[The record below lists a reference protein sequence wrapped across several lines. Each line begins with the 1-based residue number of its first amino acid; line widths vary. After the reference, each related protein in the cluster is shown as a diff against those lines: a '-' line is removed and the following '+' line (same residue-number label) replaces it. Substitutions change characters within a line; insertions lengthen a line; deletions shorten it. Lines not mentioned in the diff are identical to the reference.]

1 LNIKRTLGMTG
12 FSFVADTNFLVAVH
26 EGKKHV
32 EPFLDNTVV
41 ISVISEIELLGW
53 YKIKAEEKHLL
64 RSLLDDCIL
73 FELTAEIRKLAIE
86 LRQQVR
92 IKTPDAIIAATSK
105 YLQIPLVTSDKD
117 FKIIPGI
124 ELILI

>member
-1 LNIKRTLGMTG
+1 MTG
-12 FSFVADTNFLVAVH
+12 YSFVADTNFLIAVH
-26 EGKKHV
+26 EGKKDV
-32 EPFLDNTVV
+32 EPFLDGSVI

-53 YKIKAEEKHLL
+53 HKLALEEERLL
-64 RSLLDDCIL
+64 RLLLDDCII
-73 FELTAEIRKLAIE
+73 FELTSDIRRLAIE
-86 LRQQVR
+86 IRQQIK